1 MVEIGWS
8 CPTAR
13 QRARDRN
20 LRVHVTR
27 PVPVQAIDYLK
38 DQGLDVTCP
47 TDDGP
52 PRREELLN
60 SVEDVDAILSILT
73 EKIDGEVF
81 DRAGRLKVVSNMAVG
96 FDNIDVP
103 EATRRGVA
111 VCNTPGVLTDTTADF
126 AWALLMAVA
135 RRVVECHRFV
145 LDGKWEWWG
154 PKMFMGADVYG
165 KTLGIVGF
173 GKIGQAVARRAKGFD
188 MEVLYSGDSAPET
201 SQWGRKVSFEMLL
214 RSSDFV
220 SLHVP
225 YRSSTHHLIGKEQL
239 HLMKKTGFLINTAR
253 GAVVNEEQLVEALE
267 SGEIAGAG
275 LDVFEKEPQV
285 HKGLHRPN
293 VVLAPHAASASLA
306 TRSKMANM
314 AAENLV
320 AVLRGEQ
327 PRAIVNPEVLQ
338 K

>member
-1 MVEIGWS
+1 MA
-8 CPTAR
+8 TD
-13 QRARDRN
+13 RD

-27 PVPVQAIDYLK
+27 PIPDQALDYLK
-38 DQGLDVTCP
+38 DQGFEVTCP
-47 TDDGP
+47 SDDGP
-52 PRREELLN
+52 PSREELLS
-60 SVEDVDAILSILT
+60 SVKDVDALLSILT

-81 DRAGRLKVVSNMAVG
+81 ERADRLKVVSNMAVG
-96 FDNIDVP
+96 YDNIDVL
-103 EATRRGVA
+103 EATRHGVA

-145 LDGKWEWWG
+145 RDGRWEWWG
-154 PKMFMGADVYG
+154 PKMMMGTDVHG

-173 GKIGQAVARRAKGFD
+173 GKIGQAVARRAKGFEMD
-188 MEVLYSGDSAPET
+188 VVYSGETAPET
-201 SQWGRKVSFEMLL
+201 SEWGRKVSFEELL
-214 RSSDFV
+214 QNSDFV

-225 YRSSTHHLIGKEQL
+225 YRSSTHHLIGKDEL
-239 HLMKKTGFLINTAR
+239 HLMKKTAFLINTAR
-253 GAVVNEEQLVEALE
+253 GAVVDEEQLVEALE

-285 HKGLHRPN
+285 HPGLHRPN

-306 TRSKMANM
+306 TRTRMANM

-320 AVLRGEQ
+320 AVLHGEE
-327 PRAIVNPEVLQ
+327 PRSIVNPEVLEQ
-338 K
+338 CRNPK